1 MKVAGEPG
9 ADFWQVLVDVDV
21 LFEVPAS
28 TAGAQLCL
36 LSLELICS
44 FPGSSPSKLPM
55 DARNAPHRAEG
66 ALALGLQ
73 HKNVIS
79 SAGQGLLRDG
89 GTREGPQ
96 PWYLC
101 RSKLVLLLPPSWDW
115 CPPVGPTRRAGSRLQ
130 LSSV

>member
-28 TAGAQLCL
+28 TAGTQLCL

-55 DARNAPHRAEG
+55 DARNAPHRAG
-66 ALALGLQ
+66 GLWPWGCST
-73 HKNVIS
+73 KTG
-79 SAGQGLLRDG
+79 SA
-89 GTREGPQ
+89 
-96 PWYLC
+96 
-101 RSKLVLLLPPSWDW
+101 VLDKAS
-115 CPPVGPTRRAGSRLQ
+115 
-130 LSSV
+130 